1 MKKLSDT
8 TLYLMVWGI
17 LGLFILSGC
26 SDERKTKAELEDL
39 YGRAVTINLS
49 EMECRHSAV
58 DTIPVD
64 DNLKAKFTFVNFVDT
79 TQCSPCTLN
88 KMYQWN
94 KYIEKLRKKGVK
106 FVFIFEP
113 SKALLEDVYLSIESS
128 GLKNPIYVDTSYVF
142 SKDNDFI
149 PQDAKYHS
157 FLLDD
162 EGQIIIVGNPLLNQ
176 KVEKLIDKTI

>member
-17 LGLFILSGC
+17 LGLFILSSC

-58 DTIPVD
+58 DTILVD

-94 KYIEKLRKKGVK
+94 KYIEKLRKK
-106 FVFIFEP
+106 E
-113 SKALLEDVYLSIESS
+113 
-128 GLKNPIYVDTSYVF
+128 
-142 SKDNDFI
+142 
-149 PQDAKYHS
+149 
-157 FLLDD
+157 
-162 EGQIIIVGNPLLNQ
+162 
-176 KVEKLIDKTI
+176 

>member
-1 MKKLSDT
+1 MKNWNDA

-17 LGLFILSGC
+17 LGLFFLSSC
-26 SDERKTKAELEDL
+26 SDKRDTKAELEDL

-94 KYIEKLRKKGVK
+94 KYVEKLRKKGVK
-106 FVFIFEP
+106 FIFIFEP

-149 PQDAKYHS
+149 PQDPKYHS
-157 FLLDD
+157 FCLMMR
-162 EGQIIIVGNPLLNQ
+162 G
-176 KVEKLIDKTI
+176 KLS